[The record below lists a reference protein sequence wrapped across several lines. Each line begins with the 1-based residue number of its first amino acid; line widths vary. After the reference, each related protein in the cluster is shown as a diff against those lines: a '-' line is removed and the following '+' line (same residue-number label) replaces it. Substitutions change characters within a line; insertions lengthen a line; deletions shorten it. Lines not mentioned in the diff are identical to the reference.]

1 MSHDSAHLQKME
13 WRYTWVSI
21 GVGKHWRYTWSPLSC
36 TSINTGW
43 WHSWGNWLPIPRKPR
58 YFILIDR
65 FMYMVLWV
73 HYMCYYVFIYRSCQ
87 LMTQMLSFCHLWSS
101 SSLASWRRCVCLV
114 VTAGWLRVSTNSA
127 HFEVWKPY
135 CCYEWKHTNVYIQTL
150 QDYHGNCLACWVHCW
165 DTFSFRPSSI
175 ATTSHP

>member
-1 MSHDSAHLQKME
+1 MSGCSSHCRITKKQTDQIC
-13 WRYTWVSI
+13 R
-21 GVGKHWRYTWSPLSC
+21 TWSCFGISYMWLVSVEFRFFTMGQATWNPL
-36 TSINTGW
+36 
-43 WHSWGNWLPIPRKPR
+43 
-58 YFILIDR
+58 
-65 FMYMVLWV
+65 YMVFWV
-73 HYMCYYVFIYRSCQ
+73 HYTYVLQFIYRSCQ

-135 CCYEWKHTNVYIQTL
+135 CCYEWKYTNVYIQTL